1 MQIKHISTRIFLTI
15 IFMVFLSVLSLSL
28 IFTTYLKSFYFEEK
42 IQDLLARSKFISN
55 YLDEINIS
63 NSDIL
68 NNVCKNIGNDTN
80 TRITIIDYDGN
91 VLGDSDK
98 DPLSMDLHT
107 GEFRQEIKLAK
118 STASYGSSV
127 RFSETIQEQMMYLAY
142 PYSINGQSIIIRTSL
157 SINDLNKKINNL
169 YLNLFL
175 ALLIISL
182 ATLLISYYLSR
193 RLTAPIKNVENISYK
208 YSKGDFSSRLNEY
221 SVVEFNNLAKS
232 LNKMASELDKLE
244 GIRKEFVSN
253 VSHELKTPITSIKGY
268 IEILE
273 DMIKDKSQRKYLK
286 IMNTN
291 SDRLNNIIDD
301 LLILSRI
308 ENVDNTKGLK
318 FKLAPLSNVIDSVVS
333 ECAALIDS
341 KEIEIF
347 VNCSNDIL
355 INQNSMMM
363 HQALSNLLNNSIK
376 YSQDKSKI
384 YFIVEDTDSYTSIE
398 VKDEGIGINPKHFER
413 LFERF
418 YRVDE
423 SRSRDIGGTG
433 LGLAIVK
440 HIILLHNGTIDVQSK
455 EGYGTSFIIKIQ
467 KLTQT

>member
-80 TRITIIDYDGN
+80 TRITIIDYNGN

-107 GEFRQEIKLAK
+107 GEFRQEIELAK
-118 STASYGSSV
+118 ITGSYGSSV
-127 RFSETIQEQMMYLAY
+127 RFSETIQEEMMYLAY
-142 PYSINGQSIIIRTSL
+142 PYNLNGQSIIIRTSL

-169 YLNLFL
+169 YLNLFF

-208 YSKGDFSSRLNEY
+208 YSKGDFSSRLNEF

-467 KLTQT
+467 KLLQT

>member
-68 NNVCKNIGNDTN
+68 NNICKNIGNDTN

-169 YLNLFL
+169 YINLFL

-208 YSKGDFSSRLNEY
+208 YSKGDFSSRLNEF

>member
-1 MQIKHISTRIFLTI
+1 
-15 IFMVFLSVLSLSL
+15 MVFLSVLSLSL

-80 TRITIIDYDGN
+80 TRITIIDYNGN

-142 PYSINGQSIIIRTSL
+142 PYNINGQSIIIRTSL

-208 YSKGDFSSRLNEY
+208 YSKGDFSSRLNEF

-467 KLTQT
+467 KLT

>member
-1 MQIKHISTRIFLTI
+1 
-15 IFMVFLSVLSLSL
+15 
-28 IFTTYLKSFYFEEK
+28 
-42 IQDLLARSKFISN
+42 
-55 YLDEINIS
+55 
-63 NSDIL
+63 
-68 NNVCKNIGNDTN
+68 
-80 TRITIIDYDGN
+80 
-91 VLGDSDK
+91 
-98 DPLSMDLHT
+98 MDLHT

-208 YSKGDFSSRLNEY
+208 YSKGDFSSRLNEF

-467 KLTQT
+467 KQTQT

>member
-318 FKLAPLSNVIDSVVS
+318 FKLEPLSNVIDSVVS

>member
-1 MQIKHISTRIFLTI
+1 
-15 IFMVFLSVLSLSL
+15 
-28 IFTTYLKSFYFEEK
+28 
-42 IQDLLARSKFISN
+42 
-55 YLDEINIS
+55 
-63 NSDIL
+63 
-68 NNVCKNIGNDTN
+68 
-80 TRITIIDYDGN
+80 
-91 VLGDSDK
+91 
-98 DPLSMDLHT
+98 
-107 GEFRQEIKLAK
+107 
-118 STASYGSSV
+118 
-127 RFSETIQEQMMYLAY
+127 
-142 PYSINGQSIIIRTSL
+142 
-157 SINDLNKKINNL
+157 
-169 YLNLFL
+169 
-175 ALLIISL
+175 
-182 ATLLISYYLSR
+182 
-193 RLTAPIKNVENISYK
+193 
-208 YSKGDFSSRLNEY
+208 
-221 SVVEFNNLAKS
+221 
-232 LNKMASELDKLE
+232 MASELDKLE

-467 KLTQT
+467 KLT

>member
-80 TRITIIDYDGN
+80 TRITIIDYNGN

-142 PYSINGQSIIIRTSL
+142 PYNINGQSIIIRTSL

-208 YSKGDFSSRLNEY
+208 YSKGDFSSRLNEF

-318 FKLAPLSNVIDSVVS
+318 FKLEPLSNVIDSVVS

-467 KLTQT
+467 KLT

>member
-42 IQDLLARSKFISN
+42 NQDLLARSKFISN

-80 TRITIIDYDGN
+80 TRITIIDYNGN

-142 PYSINGQSIIIRTSL
+142 PYNINGQSIIIRTSL

-208 YSKGDFSSRLNEY
+208 YSKGDFSSRLNEF

-308 ENVDNTKGLK
+308 ENVDNAKGLK

-467 KLTQT
+467 KLT

>member
-1 MQIKHISTRIFLTI
+1 MRIKHISTRIFLAI
-15 IFMVFLSVLSLSL
+15 IFMVFVSILPLST
-28 IFTTYLKSFYFEEK
+28 IFTTSLKSFYFDEK

-55 YLDEINIS
+55 YLDEINFS

-118 STASYGSSV
+118 NTGSYGSSV
-127 RFSETIQEQMMYLAY
+127 RFSDTIQEEMMYLAY
-142 PYSINGQSIIIRTSL
+142 PYNINGQSIIIRTSL
-157 SINDLNKKINNL
+157 SINELNKKINNL

-175 ALLIISL
+175 TLLIISL

-193 RLTAPIKNVENISYK
+193 RLTAPIKNVEKISYK
-208 YSKGDFSSRLNEY
+208 YSKGDFSSRLNEF

-318 FKLAPLSNVIDSVVS
+318 FKLEPLSNVIDSVVS

>member
-1 MQIKHISTRIFLTI
+1 
-15 IFMVFLSVLSLSL
+15 MVFVSILPLST
-28 IFTTYLKSFYFEEK
+28 IFTTSLKSFYFDEK

-55 YLDEINIS
+55 YIDDNNIS
-63 NSDIL
+63 NPEIL
-68 NNVCKNIGNDTN
+68 NEICKNIGNDTN

-98 DPLSMDLHT
+98 NPLAMDLHT

-118 STASYGSSV
+118 NTGSYGSSV
-127 RFSETIQEQMMYLAY
+127 RFSDTIQEEMMYLAY
-142 PYSINGQSIIIRTSL
+142 PYNLNDQRIIIRTSL
-157 SINDLNKKINNL
+157 SINDLNQKINNL
-169 YLNLFL
+169 YFNIFL
-175 ALLIISL
+175 AGSIITIF
-182 ATLLISYYLSR
+182 TLVLSYYLSR
-193 RLTAPIKNVENISYK
+193 RLTAPIKNFENISQQ
-208 YSKGDFSSRLNEY
+208 YSKGDFSSRVNEY
-221 SVVEFNNLAKS
+221 NVEEFDNLGKS
-232 LNKMASELDKLE
+232 LNQMASELDKLE

-268 IEILE
+268 IEILQ
-273 DMIKDKSQRKYLK
+273 DIVDDKNQKKYLD

-308 ENVDNTKGLK
+308 ENTENIKDLK
-318 FKLAPLSNVIDSVVS
+318 FSLKPLSEVIDSVVS
-333 ECAALIDS
+333 ECASLIDS
-341 KEIEIF
+341 KDINIL

-355 INQNSMMM
+355 INQNPMMM

-376 YSQDKSKI
+376 YSEDKGKI
-384 YFIVEDTDSYTSIE
+384 YIIVDENENYTTIE
-398 VKDEGIGINPKHFER
+398 VKDEGIGINQKHFDR

-455 EGYGTSFIIKIQ
+455 EGVGTTFLIKIKKQ
-467 KLTQT
+467 I

>member
-1 MQIKHISTRIFLTI
+1 
-15 IFMVFLSVLSLSL
+15 MVFVSILPLST
-28 IFTTYLKSFYFEEK
+28 IFTTSLKSFYFDEK

-142 PYSINGQSIIIRTSL
+142 PYNINGQSIIIRTSL

-208 YSKGDFSSRLNEY
+208 YSKGDFSSRLNEF